1 MLPSSNVKDKQH
13 IIEIQVV
20 KGYKLEVGERD
31 KILTF
36 LVTSYLVLSLYQFLP
51 LKLPRANTK
60 KHIHHS
66 INLHMHL
73 KA

>member
-36 LVTSYLVLSLYQFLP
+36 LVTSYLVFSLYQLIP
-51 LKLPRANTK
+51 LKLPRANPK
-60 KHIHHS
+60 KYFTPFDKFT
-66 INLHMHL
+66 NPP
-73 KA
+73 